1 MKFVKIEFTP
11 DRMGPRRSAD
21 LLPAASGQVA
31 TRPHSVDISSR
42 ADSILA
48 VVYGAFVYRLG
59 HGPLKAERRVRF
71 PYALPLK
78 LRHLRKSAGRSSRF
92 RKIFRSVSPTDFF
105 WRGIPRPRGSG
116 RGEKPNSKM
125 GTKCPEESQRNKSWM
140 NLTAELGRVAAG
152 LLDKARR
159 LSICGVYCCLRTTRP
174 KMKTELDPP
183 VGAAP

>member
-105 WRGIPRPRGSG
+105 WRGIPRQKKSVGETLRKILRKRLDLPALLRKCLSFNGSAYG
-116 RGEKPNSKM
+116 NR
-125 GTKCPEESQRNKSWM
+125 T
-140 NLTAELGRVAAG
+140 
-152 LLDKARR
+152 R
-159 LSICGVYCCLRTTRP
+159 LS
-174 KMKTELDPP
+174 
-183 VGAAP
+183 A